1 MFDKTNRRDPSG
13 FHLDLY
19 TRAILTIIA
28 ISLGVLVL
36 RPALSP
42 VSVKAQSE
50 TPALYIEPGTTSI
63 RNPDGSAQ
71 GAGKVVIDLRTGD
84 IWGFPTISPLSV
96 YPIDGSTTKPPTIK
110 PIYLGRFD
118 FSAIRRTP

>member
-1 MFDKTNRRDPSG
+1 MLDKTNRRDPSG
-13 FHLDLY
+13 FRLDFY

-42 VSVKAQSE
+42 VPVQAQSE
-50 TPALYIEPGTTSI
+50 TPALYIEPGTTTI
-63 RNPDGSAQ
+63 RKPDGSAQ

-84 IWGFPTISPLSV
+84 IWGFPTISPISV
-96 YPIDGSTTKPPTIK
+96 YPIDGSATKPPTIK

-118 FSAIRRTP
+118 FSAMRRMP